1 MQVKSKLHRSHS
13 EEGSGRGRNL
23 FLAASDAMNSNNFR
37 LPSDSSLQVAAP
49 QQAPLLQT
57 TFLCMPTLSC
67 CDSLSI

>member
-1 MQVKSKLHRSHS
+1 MQVKGKLHRSHS

-49 QQAPLLQT
+49 QQATPFQT
-57 TFLCMPTLSC
+57 RLCVMPTLSC
-67 CDSLSI
+67 RDSLAI